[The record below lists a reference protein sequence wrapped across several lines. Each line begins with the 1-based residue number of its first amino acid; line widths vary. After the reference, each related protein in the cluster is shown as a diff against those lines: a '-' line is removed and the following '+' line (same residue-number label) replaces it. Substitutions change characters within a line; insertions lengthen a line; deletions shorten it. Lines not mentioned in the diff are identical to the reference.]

1 MGASAPERASVKR
14 VLLTVLAVAVA
25 ASMAEASVGDQVA
38 AGLREA
44 GLSPQAAVF
53 VVAMVPVVELRGAV
67 PIGNNLFRLPLWQTL
82 VLSIVGNLV
91 PIFLVVLLIERV
103 VALLSRV
110 GFIKRFFDWLY
121 ERTRRRSGLIQ
132 RYEFWGLVIFIGIP
146 LPGTGA
152 WTGALAA
159 VLLGMSYWR
168 SLLACFLGVLI
179 AAGIVT
185 ALSVLGVWGA
195 VIAGVF
201 LLVIAGQA
209 LLRRRSA
216 RPA

>member
-1 MGASAPERASVKR
+1 MKR
-14 VLLTVLAVAVA
+14 VVLAMLVLAVA
-25 ASMAEASVGDQVA
+25 ASFAEASVGDRIA
-38 AGLREA
+38 AGLRAA

-53 VVAMVPVVELRGAV
+53 VVAMVPIVELRGAV

-82 VLSIVGNLV
+82 VLSIAGNML
-91 PIFLVVLLIERV
+91 PIFLVVLLIERI

-110 GFIKRFFDWLY
+110 SSFKRFFDWLY

-132 RYEFWGLVIFIGIP
+132 RYEFWGLVAFIGIP

-152 WTGALAA
+152 WTGSLAA

-168 SLLACFLGVLI
+168 SLLACSVGVLI

-195 VIAGVF
+195 VIAVAV
-201 LLVIAGQA
+201 LLAFAVQA
-209 LLRRRSA
+209 VLRRRGT